1 MQPESTPPD
10 GEAIAQQ
17 LATLD
22 QASLVALLR
31 ELCDRSMENH
41 VFLAIRLLGHPD
53 GGSVLEH
60 YRQRIDDVF
69 FPADADPAAIPD
81 AARIGDMR
89 LLILQY
95 HQATDDMVGAIDLML
110 TFAEDGTHLLWHY
123 QDIGDDYNDQV
134 DQSYHDLASLVRRS
148 DDMDTYMRFQERLLA
163 LARKSEAIGWL
174 YRGTAYLYEL
184 MGDIE
189 WADDD
194 EA

>member
-53 GGSVLEH
+53 GGSILEP
-60 YRQRIDDVF
+60 YRQRIADVF
-69 FPADADPAAIPD
+69 FPADAALGAIPD
-81 AARIGDMR
+81 AARIGDR
-89 LLILQY
+89 RRLILQY

-110 TFAEDGTHLLWHY
+110 TFAEDGTHLLWLY
-123 QDIGDDYNDQV
+123 RDIGDEYNEQV
-134 DQSYHDLASLVRRS
+134 DQSYDDLASLVRRS
-148 DDMDTYMRFQERLLA
+148 DDTLIA
-163 LARKSEAIGWL
+163 S
-174 YRGTAYLYEL
+174 
-184 MGDIE
+184 
-189 WADDD
+189 
-194 EA
+194 